1 MLVMSSVRFFIL
13 RGVAVSTDRVENP
26 ISVIS
31 EESFPV
37 ISESSSFLLTSLDL
51 KEDCGGKVEK

>member
-1 MLVMSSVRFFIL
+1 MSSVRLFIL
-13 RGVAVSTDRVENP
+13 RAVAVSTDRVEKP
-26 ISVIS
+26 IPVIS
-31 EESFPV
+31 EEKSFPV